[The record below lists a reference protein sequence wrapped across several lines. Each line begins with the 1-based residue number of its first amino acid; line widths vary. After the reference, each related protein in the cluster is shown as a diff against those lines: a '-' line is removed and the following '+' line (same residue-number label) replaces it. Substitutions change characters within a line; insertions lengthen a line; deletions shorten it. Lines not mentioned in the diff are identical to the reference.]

1 VSGVTRE
8 QIQRRTGFATSLVPM
23 RLFLCTKQLVST
35 NCFDIYYQNY
45 LFCTQVVA
53 ILALIMISTP
63 QKAFAFVLPK
73 AIRTTT
79 APYAHRR
86 HILFSTQRTLVP
98 NHSATTMS
106 KQSSQ
111 SILWLHTT
119 NQLSFRQHVQ
129 RTHLLPFSSS
139 SSSPS
144 STTPSTLSL
153 SSTTNS
159 DNNHAGNDSK
169 INAPSF
175 EEEHDAVQAARDA
188 RKYVKKFTAT
198 V

>member
-1 VSGVTRE
+1 
-8 QIQRRTGFATSLVPM
+8 M
-23 RLFLCTKQLVST
+23 RLFLCTKQLVAT

-45 LFCTQVVA
+45 LYCTQVVA

-79 APYAHRR
+79 APHAHRQR
-86 HILFSTQRTLVP
+86 TLFSTQRTLVP
-98 NHSATTMS
+98 NHSTTTIP
-106 KQSSQ
+106 KKSSQ

-119 NQLSFRQHVQ
+119 NQLSFRQHLQ

-139 SSSPS
+139 SSSLPPS

-169 INAPSF
+169 INAPAF

-188 RKYVKKFTAT
+188 RKYVKKIHCNC
-198 V
+198 